1 MALVDIAP
9 FLGILGLSVAMSC
22 LSTICW
28 FRQSARVQEL
38 QRRVVSIEQRPIQ
51 QFQLLAQDTGYG
63 QAYQYPLPTVPAT
76 PSAPPA
82 PIYYA
87 PPLPPTNHY
96 GTNVV

>member
-63 QAYQYPLPTVPAT
+63 QAYQPVAT
-76 PSAPPA
+76 APPPPA
-82 PIYYA
+82 PIYYT